1 MLPWLL
7 EPGSAVG
14 GSTPAELDFMC
25 LLRETCMAVWLVFT
39 ATVAVLIVVVVLM
52 GSCAGAETGDVNE
65 GGEMERGI
73 GKVDG
78 EEEMRVRKGRGSVG
92 VWRGEEG
99 DVGWSCRK
107 GDWAGICAIK
117 AGWIWMCKDG
127 KLMRLRIQGL

>member
-1 MLPWLL
+1 
-7 EPGSAVG
+7 
-14 GSTPAELDFMC
+14 
-25 LLRETCMAVWLVFT
+25 MAVWLVFI
-39 ATVAVLIVVVVLM
+39 AAVAGLIVVVVMM
-52 GSCAGAETGDVNE
+52 GSCAGAETGGVNE
-65 GGEMERGI
+65 GGEMEKGI

-78 EEEMRVRKGRGSVG
+78 GEEMRVKKGRGSVG

-99 DVGWSCRK
+99 DVGGSCRK